1 MLSAFPVLPHGRLSL
16 SSPRLVEAWPVQT
29 PSLVR
34 LACWLGNRP
43 LIEAG
48 LAAGR
53 PFGTSPGR
61 VCLTLATASQKRKQ
75 EKQGA

>member
-1 MLSAFPVLPHGRLSL
+1 MP
-16 SSPRLVEAWPVQT
+16 VEAWLVKT

-61 VCLTLATASQKRKQ
+61 VCLTLATASQGKKRA